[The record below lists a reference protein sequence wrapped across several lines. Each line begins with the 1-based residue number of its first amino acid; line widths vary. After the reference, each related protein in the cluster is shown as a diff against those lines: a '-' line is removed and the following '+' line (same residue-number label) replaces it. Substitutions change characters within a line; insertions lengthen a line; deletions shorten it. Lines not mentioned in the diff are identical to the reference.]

1 MAKIENFTEREREV
15 LTLKEDRGLSF
26 FEIGQ
31 IYGVDWHL
39 IRKYHTCAVRK
50 LLQVERLLNELT
62 GDSTIRI
69 VEGVKP

>member
-1 MAKIENFTEREREV
+1 MAKIEQFTETERQV
-15 LTLKEDRGLSF
+15 LTLKEDKGLSF

-31 IYGVDWHL
+31 LYGVDWHL
-39 IRKYHTCAVRK
+39 IRKYHTNAVRK

-62 GDSTIRI
+62 GESTIRL

>member
-1 MAKIENFTEREREV
+1 MNKIENFTETERNV
-15 LTLKEDRGLSF
+15 LILKEDKGLSF

-31 IYGVDWHL
+31 IYNMDWHV

-62 GDSTIRI
+62 GDSTIRL